1 MPRVFPHDLEAERSL
16 LGSMLISKEACQD
29 ILNKCEDR
37 DFYEESHKVLFNAM
51 SELSRQN
58 IPVDVTTITSY
69 LLDHSQLDKV
79 GGVEYLRQLSDS
91 VPTLAHSEYYLKI
104 IHNKSILRK
113 IINETTKIA
122 ENAFGDIED
131 IDGFIDES
139 EKTMLAITRDR
150 NAGEFVDVKKVIREV
165 TDRLNK
171 LQSIDGNISG
181 IRTNFRDLD
190 KITSGLQKGDL
201 IILAKTSSNGENSFC
216 LKYCA

>member
-122 ENAFGDIED
+122 E
-131 IDGFIDES
+131 
-139 EKTMLAITRDR
+139 MLLEILKILM
-150 NAGEFVDVKKVIREV
+150 VLLMKVKKQCWPLREIV
-165 TDRLNK
+165 MP
-171 LQSIDGNISG
+171 
-181 IRTNFRDLD
+181 
-190 KITSGLQKGDL
+190 
-201 IILAKTSSNGENSFC
+201 ENSSM
-216 LKYCA
+216 